1 MEIGASE
8 AETFCTAFLRK
19 LTRRS
24 LGGVKLVVSD
34 SHEGIKA
41 AVTNVLRTIGSA
53 VASTHEEC
61 ARPCGKQGRR
71 VISVFIAT
79 VFAQN
84 DA

>member
-1 MEIGASE
+1 M
-8 AETFCTAFLRK
+8 
-19 LTRRS
+19 
-24 LGGVKLVVSD
+24 KLVVSD

-41 AVTNVLRTIGSA
+41 AVINVLRTIGSA
-53 VASTHEEC
+53 VVSTHEEC
-61 ARPCGKQGRR
+61 ARPCGKQRRR